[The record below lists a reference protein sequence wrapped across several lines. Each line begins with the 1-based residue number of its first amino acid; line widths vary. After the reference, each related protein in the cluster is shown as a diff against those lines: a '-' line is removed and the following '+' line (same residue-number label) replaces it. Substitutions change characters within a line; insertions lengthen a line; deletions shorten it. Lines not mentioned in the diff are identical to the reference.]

1 MIFIKKYDI
10 IFIENKKEEM
20 INMKICCR
28 DCIPSCENCKYVILD
43 KFINSN
49 GEEQNGGSIGCTFW
63 DDEKHQQL
71 AEMGLYCDDFY
82 CKNLK

>member
-1 MIFIKKYDI
+1 MLQQNWYNDGNRYLKWINN
-10 IFIENKKEEM
+10 NKDKV
-20 INMKICCR
+20 
-28 DCIPSCENCKYVILD
+28 YVILD

-49 GEEQNGGSIGCTFW
+49 GEEQTGGAIGCTFW

-71 AEMGLYCDDFY
+71 AVMGLYCDDFC